1 MDSQRFDRIAST
13 FAQVQTRRSA
23 FRVFGAAAASA
34 LGVSI
39 LAADD
44 SDARRRRGKKGK
56 KGKRGNQRCLKSG
69 ELCETDKQ
77 CCGNNQICDVPQ
89 NASNSDTECCGGNNA
104 VCGGVNDDGDFLEPY
119 CCIGEAGV
127 RAFVCSESDPSN
139 PNVRGTCIPAP
150 EEF

>member
-23 FRVFGAAAASA
+23 FRVFGAAAATA

-39 LAADD
+39 LAIDD
-44 SDARRRRGKKGK
+44 SDARRRRGKGKGK
-56 KGKRGNQRCLKSG
+56 GKGNKRCLKSG
-69 ELCETDKQ
+69 QLCDSDKQ
-77 CCGNNQICDVPQ
+77 CCTNKGLICDVPQ
-89 NASNSDTECCGGNNA
+89 NASNSDTECCGGSGA

-127 RAFVCSESDPSN
+127 RAFVCSESDPGN

>member
-1 MDSQRFDRIAST
+1 MDSHRFDQIAST

-23 FRVFGAAAASA
+23 FRFFGAAAAGA

-44 SDARRRRGKKGK
+44 TDARRKRGKGKGK
-56 KGKRGNQRCLKSG
+56 GKGNDRCLKSG
-69 ELCETDKQ
+69 QECKTDGQ
-77 CCGNNQICDVPQ
+77 CCSKDNLICEVPQ
-89 NASNSDTECCGGNNA
+89 NASNSDTECCGAEDA

-127 RAFVCSESDPSN
+127 RSFICSQSDPGN
-139 PNVRGTCIPAP
+139 PNVRGTCLPAP
-150 EEF
+150 EEL